1 VDSTQLTADQATD
14 LADRIGRMA
23 GYLKRL
29 ADRMQQRGWV
39 GGDPLYEDMKA
50 AENAM
55 HRLHVTLRELAR
67 LHRAASSERPE
78 WSKRMGGSG
87 RTPGS

>member
-1 VDSTQLTADQATD
+1 VDSTQLTADQASD
-14 LADRIGRMA
+14 LAAKIQPFA

-39 GGDPLYEDMKA
+39 GDDMLYRDVQA
-50 AENAM
+50 AQEAVRRR
-55 HRLHVTLRELAR
+55 HLTLRELAR

-78 WSKRMGGSG
+78 WSKRMGG
-87 RTPGS
+87 